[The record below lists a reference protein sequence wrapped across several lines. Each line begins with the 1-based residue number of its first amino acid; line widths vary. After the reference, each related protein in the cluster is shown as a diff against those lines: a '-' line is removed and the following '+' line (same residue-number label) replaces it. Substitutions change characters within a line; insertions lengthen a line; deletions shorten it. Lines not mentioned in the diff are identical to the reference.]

1 MSNDSVPYLRS
12 GTGATPKDGG
22 CVLQIVDWITRHQWT
37 DEPPCVHPVLRKL
50 AIRANDAL
58 DDPRRQALL
67 DLIPRLMHT
76 ATKDRRVSVGL
87 AVYCARAVLPLYEA
101 RYPGDLRPRRAIEAA
116 ESGAD
121 AARAAVYAAYAAAAA
136 AGAAAAVAADA
147 AAYAAYAAYADAA
160 RAAAYAADA
169 AGAAAAAA
177 APGPLALLLGCLDEY
192 DRLTGHTV
200 AVPTPDYAPVCAVMR
215 GETR

>member
-136 AGAAAAVAADA
+136 AGAAAA
-147 AAYAAYAAYADAA
+147 
-160 RAAAYAADA
+160 
-169 AGAAAAAA
+169 AA